1 MANQI
6 TKKVN
11 VNGWINLYT
20 QAKTD
25 GYTGRPIVKDGT
37 ILNQNAIVVYV
48 HITGNGATNPATGAD
63 GLPIGT
69 ASAPSAAFTLAE
81 GADIAG
87 VWIFTSGAQDIK
99 YQIQGA

>member
-1 MANQI
+1 MASAI
-6 TKKVN
+6 TKKIS

-25 GYTGRPIVKDGT
+25 GYTGSPIVRDAT
-37 ILNQNAIVVYV
+37 IINQNATVAYV
-48 HITGNGATNPATGAD
+48 HVTSDGATNPSTGAD

-69 ASAPSAAFTLAE
+69 ASAPSAAFSVVA

-87 VWIFTSGAQDIK
+87 IWIFTSGAQDIK
-99 YQIQGA
+99 YHIQGS